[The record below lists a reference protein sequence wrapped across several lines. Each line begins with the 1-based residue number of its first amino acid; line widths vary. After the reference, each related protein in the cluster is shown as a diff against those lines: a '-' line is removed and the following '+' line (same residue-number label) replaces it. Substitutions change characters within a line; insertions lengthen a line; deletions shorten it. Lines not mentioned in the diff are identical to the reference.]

1 MFSSNITLCDCGSTN
16 SSYGLIVAGDVI
28 LRYLHMGL
36 LDSEIQPV
44 YGIVRTAI
52 WQDEECANGSYEPI
66 RISTDGITRIAFLGD
81 SARTVCIVS
90 RSGA

>member
-1 MFSSNITLCDCGSTN
+1 MLCDCGSVN
-16 SSYGLIVAGDVI
+16 SSYGLIVAGIVI
-28 LRYLHMGL
+28 RRYLRMGL

-44 YGIVRTAI
+44 YGIARTAI

-66 RISTDGITRIAFLGD
+66 RISTNGITRIAFLGD
-81 SARTVCIVS
+81 SAQTVCIVS